1 MKFEMKSF
9 YNPEFGDIRTVLI
22 DGAIW
27 FVGKDA
33 ATALG
38 YSNTKAAL
46 ADHVDE
52 EDKRILQRSEI
63 ATLENHL
70 SKDAFPVNFVRGDV
84 PNRGLTIINESGLY
98 SLILSSKLP
107 GAKRFKRWVTAEI
120 LPSVREHG
128 AYMTSDTIDR
138 MIASPEFGIKL
149 LTELKAEQDKR
160 KALEEKV
167 KADAPAV
174 FFAEAVTGADTNILI
189 RDMAK
194 LLAQNGADIGG
205 NRLFEVLRRDGY
217 LIKSGSDYNMPT
229 QKAMELGL
237 FFVKETPRI
246 AKEGAVIDRTT
257 KVTPKGQ
264 KYFINRYAPKKALLE
279 N

>member
-1 MKFEMKSF
+1 MKFEVTTF
-9 YNPEFGDIRTVLI
+9 RNPEFGEIRAVWI
-22 DGAIW
+22 NSAIW
-27 FVGKDA
+27 FVGKDS

-38 YSNTKAAL
+38 YADAFGAL
-46 ADHVDE
+46 KKHVDD
-52 EDKRILQRSEI
+52 EDKLVCQIDSAGQKR
-63 ATLENHL
+63 
-70 SKDAFPVNFVRGDV
+70 DV
-84 PNRGLTIINESGLY
+84 TVINESGLY

-120 LPSVREHG
+120 LPSVRTHG
-128 AYMTSDTIDR
+128 AYMT
-138 MIASPEFGIKL
+138 PEVIERT
-149 LTELKAEQDKR
+149 LTDPDYIIQLATTLKMEQQKR
-160 KALEEKV
+160 RALEEKV

-194 LLAQNGADIGG
+194 LLAQNGTDIGG
-205 NRLFEVLRRDGY
+205 NRLYEVLRRDGY

-237 FFVKETPRI
+237 FFVKETPRF

-257 KVTPKGQ
+257 KVTPRGQ
-264 KYFINRYAPKKALLE
+264 KYFINKYAPKKALE
-279 N
+279 Q

>member
-1 MKFEMKSF
+1 MKFEVTTF
-9 YNPEFGDIRTVLI
+9 RNPEFGEIRAVWI
-22 DGAIW
+22 NGAIW
-27 FVGKDA
+27 FVGKDSA
-33 ATALG
+33 MVLG
-38 YSNTKAAL
+38 YADAFGAL
-46 ADHVDE
+46 KKHVDE
-52 EDKRILQRSEI
+52 EDKLVCQIDSAGQKR
-63 ATLENHL
+63 
-70 SKDAFPVNFVRGDV
+70 DV
-84 PNRGLTIINESGLY
+84 TVINESGLY

-120 LPSVREHG
+120 LPSVRTHG
-128 AYMTSDTIDR
+128 AYMT
-138 MIASPEFGIKL
+138 PEVIERT
-149 LTELKAEQDKR
+149 LTDPDYIIQLATTLKMEQQKR
-160 KALEEKV
+160 RALEEKV

-205 NRLFEVLRRDGY
+205 NRLYEVLRRDGY

-229 QKAMELGL
+229 QRAMELGL

>member
-9 YNPEFGDIRTVLI
+9 HNPEFGEIRTVLI

-33 ATALG
+33 ATVLG
-38 YSNTKAAL
+38 YADAKSAI
-46 ADHVDE
+46 ADHVDP
-52 EDKRILQRSEI
+52 EDKMVIQKGQNATFEI
-63 ATLENHL
+63 
-70 SKDAFPVNFVRGDV
+70 
-84 PNRGLTIINESGLY
+84 PNRGLTVINESGLY

-128 AYMTSDTIDR
+128 AYMTSETIDR

-149 LTELKAEQDKR
+149 LTELKAEKDKR
-160 KALEEKV
+160 KALEEKI

-174 FFAEAVTGADTNILI
+174 FFAESITGADTNILV
-189 RDMAK
+189 RDLAK
-194 LLAQNGADIGG
+194 LLAQNGAEIGG
-205 NRLFEVLRRDGY
+205 NRLFELLRQDGY

-229 QKAMELGL
+229 QRAMELGL

-246 AKEGAVIDRTT
+246 SKEGAVIDRTT
-257 KVTPKGQ
+257 KITPKGQ
-264 KYFINRYAPKKALLE
+264 KYFINKYAPKKALAE
-279 N
+279 KQ

>member
-1 MKFEMKSF
+1 MKLEVTTFH
-9 YNPEFGDIRTVLI
+9 NPEFGEIRTVWI
-22 DGAIW
+22 NGAIW
-27 FVGKDA
+27 FVGKDSA
-33 ATALG
+33 MVLG
-38 YSNTKAAL
+38 YADAFGAL
-46 ADHVDE
+46 KKHVDE
-52 EDKRILQRSEI
+52 EDKLVCQIDSAGQKR
-63 ATLENHL
+63 
-70 SKDAFPVNFVRGDV
+70 DV
-84 PNRGLTIINESGLY
+84 TVINESGLY
-98 SLILSSKLP
+98 SLILCSKLP

-120 LPSVREHG
+120 LPSVRTHG
-128 AYMTSDTIDR
+128 AYMT
-138 MIASPEFGIKL
+138 PEVIERT
-149 LTELKAEQDKR
+149 LTDPDYIIQLATTLKMEQQKR
-160 KALEEKV
+160 RALEEKV

-194 LLAQNGADIGG
+194 LLAQNGTDIGG
-205 NRLFEVLRRDGY
+205 NRLYEVLRRDGY

-229 QKAMELGL
+229 QRAMELGL

>member
-1 MKFEMKSF
+1 MKLEVTTFR
-9 YNPEFGDIRTVLI
+9 NPEFGEIRAVWI
-22 DGAIW
+22 NGAIW
-27 FVGKDA
+27 FVGKDSA
-33 ATALG
+33 MVLG
-38 YSNTKAAL
+38 YADAFGAL
-46 ADHVDE
+46 KKHVDE
-52 EDKRILQRSEI
+52 EDKLVCQIDSAGQKR
-63 ATLENHL
+63 
-70 SKDAFPVNFVRGDV
+70 DV
-84 PNRGLTIINESGLY
+84 TVINESGLY
-98 SLILSSKLP
+98 SLILCSKLP

-120 LPSVREHG
+120 LPSVRTHG
-128 AYMTSDTIDR
+128 AYMT
-138 MIASPEFGIKL
+138 PEAIERT
-149 LTELKAEQDKR
+149 LTDPDYIIQLATTLKMEQQKR
-160 KALEEKV
+160 RALEEKV

-205 NRLFEVLRRDGY
+205 NRLYEVLRRDGY

-229 QKAMELGL
+229 QRAMELGL

-264 KYFINRYAPKKALLE
+264 KYFINRYAPKKALE
-279 N
+279 Q

>member
-1 MKFEMKSF
+1 MKLEVTTFR
-9 YNPEFGDIRTVLI
+9 NPEFGEIRAVWI
-22 DGAIW
+22 NGAIW
-27 FVGKDA
+27 FVGKDSA
-33 ATALG
+33 MVLG
-38 YSNTKAAL
+38 YADAFGAL
-46 ADHVDE
+46 KKHVDE
-52 EDKRILQRSEI
+52 EDKLVCQIDSAGQKR
-63 ATLENHL
+63 
-70 SKDAFPVNFVRGDV
+70 DV
-84 PNRGLTIINESGLY
+84 TVINESGLY

-120 LPSVREHG
+120 LPSVRTHG
-128 AYMTSDTIDR
+128 AYMT
-138 MIASPEFGIKL
+138 PEVIERT
-149 LTELKAEQDKR
+149 LTDPDYIIQLATTLKMEQQKR
-160 KALEEKV
+160 RALEEKV

-205 NRLFEVLRRDGY
+205 NRLYEVLRRDGY

-229 QKAMELGL
+229 QRAMELGL

-264 KYFINRYAPKKALLE
+264 KYFINRYAPKKALE
-279 N
+279 Q

>member
-1 MKFEMKSF
+1 MKLEVTTFR
-9 YNPEFGDIRTVLI
+9 NPEFGEIRAVWI
-22 DGAIW
+22 NGAIW
-27 FVGKDA
+27 FVGKDSA
-33 ATALG
+33 MVLG
-38 YSNTKAAL
+38 YADAFGAL
-46 ADHVDE
+46 KKHVDE
-52 EDKRILQRSEI
+52 EDKLVCQIDSAGQKR
-63 ATLENHL
+63 
-70 SKDAFPVNFVRGDV
+70 DV
-84 PNRGLTIINESGLY
+84 TVINESGLY

-120 LPSVREHG
+120 LPSVRTHG
-128 AYMTSDTIDR
+128 AYMT
-138 MIASPEFGIKL
+138 PEVIERT
-149 LTELKAEQDKR
+149 LTDPDYIIQLATTLKMEQQKR
-160 KALEEKV
+160 RALEEKV

-205 NRLFEVLRRDGY
+205 NRLYEVLRRDGY

-229 QKAMELGL
+229 QRAMELGL

-264 KYFINRYAPKKALLE
+264 KYFINRYAPKKALE
-279 N
+279 

>member
-1 MKFEMKSF
+1 MKFEVTTF
-9 YNPEFGDIRTVLI
+9 RNPEFGEIRAVWI
-22 DGAIW
+22 NGAIW
-27 FVGKDA
+27 FVGKDS

-38 YSNTKAAL
+38 YADAFGAL
-46 ADHVDE
+46 KKHVDD
-52 EDKRILQRSEI
+52 EDKLVCQIDSAGQKR
-63 ATLENHL
+63 
-70 SKDAFPVNFVRGDV
+70 DV
-84 PNRGLTIINESGLY
+84 TVINESGLY

-120 LPSVREHG
+120 LPSVRTHG
-128 AYMTSDTIDR
+128 AYMT
-138 MIASPEFGIKL
+138 PEVIERT
-149 LTELKAEQDKR
+149 LTDPDYIIQLATTLKMEQQKR
-160 KALEEKV
+160 RALEEKV

-194 LLAQNGADIGG
+194 LLAQNGTDIGG
-205 NRLFEVLRRDGY
+205 NRLYEVLRRDGY

-257 KVTPKGQ
+257 KVTPRGQ
-264 KYFINRYAPKKALLE
+264 KYFINKYAPKKALE
-279 N
+279 Q

>member
-1 MKFEMKSF
+1 MKLEVTTFR
-9 YNPEFGDIRTVLI
+9 NPEFGEIRAVWI
-22 DGAIW
+22 NGAIW
-27 FVGKDA
+27 FVGKDSA
-33 ATALG
+33 MVLG
-38 YSNTKAAL
+38 YADAFGAL
-46 ADHVDE
+46 KKHVDE
-52 EDKRILQRSEI
+52 EDKLVCQIDSAGQKR
-63 ATLENHL
+63 
-70 SKDAFPVNFVRGDV
+70 DV
-84 PNRGLTIINESGLY
+84 TVINESGLY

-120 LPSVREHG
+120 LPSVRTHG
-128 AYMTSDTIDR
+128 AYMT
-138 MIASPEFGIKL
+138 PEVIERT
-149 LTELKAEQDKR
+149 LTDPDYIIQLATTLKMEQQKR
-160 KALEEKV
+160 RALEEKV

-205 NRLFEVLRRDGY
+205 NRLYEVLRRDGY

-229 QKAMELGL
+229 QRAMELGL

>member
-1 MKFEMKSF
+1 MKLEVTTFR
-9 YNPEFGDIRTVLI
+9 NPEFGEIRAVWI
-22 DGAIW
+22 NGAIW
-27 FVGKDA
+27 FVGKDS

-38 YSNTKAAL
+38 YADAFGAL
-46 ADHVDE
+46 KKHVDE
-52 EDKRILQRSEI
+52 EDKLVCQIDSAGQKR
-63 ATLENHL
+63 
-70 SKDAFPVNFVRGDV
+70 DV
-84 PNRGLTIINESGLY
+84 TVINESGLY

-120 LPSVREHG
+120 LPSVRTHG
-128 AYMTSDTIDR
+128 AYMT
-138 MIASPEFGIKL
+138 PEVIERT
-149 LTELKAEQDKR
+149 LTDPDYIIQLATTLKMEQQKR
-160 KALEEKV
+160 RALEEKV

-205 NRLFEVLRRDGY
+205 NRLYEVLRRDGY

-229 QKAMELGL
+229 QRAMELGL

-264 KYFINRYAPKKALLE
+264 KYFVNRYAPKKALE
-279 N
+279 Q

>member
-1 MKFEMKSF
+1 MKLEVTTFR
-9 YNPEFGDIRTVLI
+9 NPEFGEIRAVWI
-22 DGAIW
+22 NGAIW
-27 FVGKDA
+27 FVGKDSA
-33 ATALG
+33 MVLG
-38 YSNTKAAL
+38 YADAFGAL
-46 ADHVDE
+46 KKHVDE
-52 EDKRILQRSEI
+52 EDKLVCQIDSAGQKR
-63 ATLENHL
+63 
-70 SKDAFPVNFVRGDV
+70 DV
-84 PNRGLTIINESGLY
+84 TVINESGLY

-120 LPSVREHG
+120 LPSVRTHG
-128 AYMTSDTIDR
+128 AYMT
-138 MIASPEFGIKL
+138 PEVIERT
-149 LTELKAEQDKR
+149 LTDPDYIIQLATTLKMEQQKR
-160 KALEEKV
+160 RALEEKV

-205 NRLFEVLRRDGY
+205 NRLYEVLRRDGY

-229 QKAMELGL
+229 QRAMELGL

-246 AKEGAVIDRTT
+246 AKEEAVIDRTT

-264 KYFINRYAPKKALLE
+264 KYFINRYAPKKALE
-279 N
+279 Q

>member
-1 MKFEMKSF
+1 MNLKMKTFS
-9 YNPEFGDIRTVLI
+9 NPEFGEIRTVLI
-22 DGAIW
+22 DGVIW

-33 ATALG
+33 AIALG
-38 YSNTKAAL
+38 YSNPQKAIR
-46 ADHVDE
+46 DHVDS
-52 EDKRILQRSEI
+52 EDKTVNESFIVNGTAAIL
-63 ATLENHL
+63 
-70 SKDAFPVNFVRGDV
+70 
-84 PNRGLTIINESGLY
+84 INESGLY

-128 AYMTSDTIDR
+128 AYMTDDTIDR

-194 LLAQNGADIGG
+194 LLAQNGTDIGG
-205 NRLFEVLRRDGY
+205 NRLYEVLRRDGY

-229 QKAMELGL
+229 QRAMELGFDL
-237 FFVKETPRI
+237 LKIEQVQL
-246 AKEGAVIDRTT
+246 
-257 KVTPKGQ
+257 GQ
-264 KYFINRYAPKKALLE
+264 KCTG
-279 N
+279 

>member
-1 MKFEMKSF
+1 MKLEVTTFR
-9 YNPEFGDIRTVLI
+9 NPEFGEIRAVWI
-22 DGAIW
+22 NGAIW
-27 FVGKDA
+27 FVGKDSA
-33 ATALG
+33 MVLG
-38 YSNTKAAL
+38 YADAFGAL
-46 ADHVDE
+46 KKHVDE
-52 EDKRILQRSEI
+52 EDKLVCQIDSAGQKR
-63 ATLENHL
+63 
-70 SKDAFPVNFVRGDV
+70 DV
-84 PNRGLTIINESGLY
+84 TVINESGLY
-98 SLILSSKLP
+98 SLILCSKLP

-120 LPSVREHG
+120 LPSVRTHG
-128 AYMTSDTIDR
+128 AYMT
-138 MIASPEFGIKL
+138 PEVIERT
-149 LTELKAEQDKR
+149 LTDPDYIIQLATTLKMEQQKR
-160 KALEEKV
+160 RALEEKV

-264 KYFINRYAPKKALLE
+264 KYFINRYAPKKALE
-279 N
+279 Q

>member
-1 MKFEMKSF
+1 MKLEVTTFH
-9 YNPEFGDIRTVLI
+9 NPEFGEIRTVWI
-22 DGAIW
+22 NGAIW
-27 FVGKDA
+27 FVGKDS

-38 YSNTKAAL
+38 YADAKSAI
-46 ADHVDE
+46 ADHVDP
-52 EDKRILQRSEI
+52 EDKMVIQKGQNATFEI
-63 ATLENHL
+63 
-70 SKDAFPVNFVRGDV
+70 
-84 PNRGLTIINESGLY
+84 PNRGLTVINESGLY
-98 SLILSSKLP
+98 SLILCSKLP

-120 LPSVREHG
+120 LPSVRTHG
-128 AYMTSDTIDR
+128 AYMT
-138 MIASPEFGIKL
+138 PEVIERT
-149 LTELKAEQDKR
+149 LTDPDYIIQLATTLKMEQQKR
-160 KALEEKV
+160 RALEEKV

-194 LLAQNGADIGG
+194 LLAQNGTDIGG
-205 NRLFEVLRRDGY
+205 NRLYEVLRRDGY

-229 QKAMELGL
+229 QRAMELGL

-264 KYFINRYAPKKALLE
+264 KYFINRYAPKKALE
-279 N
+279 Q

>member
-1 MKFEMKSF
+1 MKFEVQTI
-9 YNPEFGDIRTVLI
+9 NI
-22 DGAIW
+22 DGIECYEKDGIVYLKLEAVARGLGFTKTDVKFSETCFRKEYVRVDWPRVEKYLAEIGFPNKW
-27 FVGKDA
+27 GKDDFIPENLFYRLA
-33 ATALG
+33 M
-38 YSNTKAAL
+38 KA
-46 ADHVDE
+46 
-52 EDKRILQRSEI
+52 K
-63 ATLENHL
+63 
-70 SKDAFPVNFVRGDV
+70 
-84 PNRGLTIINESGLY
+84 NE
-98 SLILSSKLP
+98 
-107 GAKRFKRWVTAEI
+107 TAERFQAKI
-120 LPSVREHG
+120 ADEVVPSIRKHG
-128 AYMTSDTIDR
+128 AYMTSATIDR

-205 NRLFEVLRRDGY
+205 NRLFELLRRDGY

>member
-1 MKFEMKSF
+1 LKLEVTTFR
-9 YNPEFGDIRTVLI
+9 NPEFGEIRAVWI
-22 DGAIW
+22 NGAIW
-27 FVGKDA
+27 FVGKDSA
-33 ATALG
+33 MVLG
-38 YSNTKAAL
+38 YADAFGAL
-46 ADHVDE
+46 KKHVDE
-52 EDKRILQRSEI
+52 EDKLVCQIDSAGQKR
-63 ATLENHL
+63 
-70 SKDAFPVNFVRGDV
+70 DV
-84 PNRGLTIINESGLY
+84 TVINESGLY

-120 LPSVREHG
+120 LPSVRTHG
-128 AYMTSDTIDR
+128 AYMT
-138 MIASPEFGIKL
+138 PEVIERT
-149 LTELKAEQDKR
+149 LTDPDYIIQLATTLKMEQQKR
-160 KALEEKV
+160 RALEEKV

-205 NRLFEVLRRDGY
+205 NRLYEVLRRDGY

-229 QKAMELGL
+229 QRAMELGL

-264 KYFINRYAPKKALLE
+264 KYFINRYAPKKALE
-279 N
+279 Q

>member
-1 MKFEMKSF
+1 MKFEVTTF
-9 YNPEFGDIRTVLI
+9 RNPEFGEIRAVWI
-22 DGAIW
+22 NGAIW
-27 FVGKDA
+27 FVGKDS

-38 YSNTKAAL
+38 YADAFGAL
-46 ADHVDE
+46 KKHVDD
-52 EDKRILQRSEI
+52 EDKLVCQIDSAGQKR
-63 ATLENHL
+63 
-70 SKDAFPVNFVRGDV
+70 DV
-84 PNRGLTIINESGLY
+84 TVINESGLY

-128 AYMTSDTIDR
+128 AYMTEDTIDR

-194 LLAQNGADIGG
+194 LLAQNGTDIGG
-205 NRLFEVLRRDGY
+205 NRLYEVLRRDGY

-257 KVTPKGQ
+257 KVTPRGQ
-264 KYFINRYAPKKALLE
+264 KYFINKYAPKKALE
-279 N
+279 Q

>member
-1 MKFEMKSF
+1 MKFEVTTF
-9 YNPEFGDIRTVLI
+9 RNPEFGEIRAVWI
-22 DGAIW
+22 NGAIW
-27 FVGKDA
+27 FVGKDSA
-33 ATALG
+33 MVLG
-38 YSNTKAAL
+38 YADAFGAL
-46 ADHVDE
+46 KKHVDE
-52 EDKRILQRSEI
+52 EDKLVCQIDSAGQKR
-63 ATLENHL
+63 
-70 SKDAFPVNFVRGDV
+70 DV
-84 PNRGLTIINESGLY
+84 TVINESGLY

-120 LPSVREHG
+120 LPSVRTHG
-128 AYMTSDTIDR
+128 AYMT
-138 MIASPEFGIKL
+138 PEVIERT
-149 LTELKAEQDKR
+149 LTDPDYIIQLATTLKMEQQKR
-160 KALEEKV
+160 RALEEKV

-189 RDMAK
+189 RDMAQ

-205 NRLFEVLRRDGY
+205 NRLYEVLRRDGY

-229 QKAMELGL
+229 QRAMELGL

>member
-1 MKFEMKSF
+1 MKLEVTTFR
-9 YNPEFGDIRTVLI
+9 NPEFGEIRAVWI
-22 DGAIW
+22 NGAIW
-27 FVGKDA
+27 FVGKDSA
-33 ATALG
+33 MVLG
-38 YSNTKAAL
+38 YADTFGAL
-46 ADHVDE
+46 KKHVDE
-52 EDKRILQRSEI
+52 EDKLVCQIDSAGQKR
-63 ATLENHL
+63 
-70 SKDAFPVNFVRGDV
+70 DV
-84 PNRGLTIINESGLY
+84 IVINESGLY

-128 AYMTSDTIDR
+128 AYMTEDTIDR

-194 LLAQNGADIGG
+194 LLAQNGTDIGG
-205 NRLFEVLRRDGY
+205 NRLYEVLRRDGY

-257 KVTPKGQ
+257 KVTPRGQ
-264 KYFINRYAPKKALLE
+264 KYFINKYAPKKALE
-279 N
+279 Q

>member
-1 MKFEMKSF
+1 MKLEVTTFR
-9 YNPEFGDIRTVLI
+9 NPEFGEIRAVWI
-22 DGAIW
+22 NGAIW
-27 FVGKDA
+27 FVGKDSA
-33 ATALG
+33 MVLG
-38 YSNTKAAL
+38 YADAFGAL
-46 ADHVDE
+46 KKHVDE
-52 EDKRILQRSEI
+52 EDKLVCQIDSAGQKR
-63 ATLENHL
+63 
-70 SKDAFPVNFVRGDV
+70 DV
-84 PNRGLTIINESGLY
+84 TVINESGLY

-120 LPSVREHG
+120 LPSVRTHG
-128 AYMTSDTIDR
+128 AYMTPAVIERT
-138 MIASPEFGIKL
+138 
-149 LTELKAEQDKR
+149 LTDPDYIIQLATTLKMEQQKR
-160 KALEEKV
+160 RALEEKV

-205 NRLFEVLRRDGY
+205 NRLYEVLRRDGY

-229 QKAMELGL
+229 QRAMELGL

>member
-1 MKFEMKSF
+1 MKLEVTTFR
-9 YNPEFGDIRTVLI
+9 NPEFGEIRAVWI
-22 DGAIW
+22 NGAIW
-27 FVGKDA
+27 FVGKDSA
-33 ATALG
+33 MVLG
-38 YSNTKAAL
+38 YADTFGAL
-46 ADHVDE
+46 KKHVDE
-52 EDKRILQRSEI
+52 EDKLVCQIDSAGQKR
-63 ATLENHL
+63 
-70 SKDAFPVNFVRGDV
+70 DV
-84 PNRGLTIINESGLY
+84 IVINESGLY

-120 LPSVREHG
+120 LPSVRTHG
-128 AYMTSDTIDR
+128 AYMT
-138 MIASPEFGIKL
+138 PEVIERT
-149 LTELKAEQDKR
+149 LTDPDYIIQLATTLKMEQQKR
-160 KALEEKV
+160 RALEEKV

-205 NRLFEVLRRDGY
+205 NRLYEVLRRDGY

-229 QKAMELGL
+229 QRAMELGL

-264 KYFINRYAPKKALLE
+264 KYFINRYAPKKALE
-279 N
+279 Q

>member
-1 MKFEMKSF
+1 M
-9 YNPEFGDIRTVLI
+9 V
-22 DGAIW
+22 
-27 FVGKDA
+27 
-33 ATALG
+33 LG
-38 YSNTKAAL
+38 YADTFGAL
-46 ADHVDE
+46 KKHVDE
-52 EDKRILQRSEI
+52 EDKLVFQIDSAGQKR
-63 ATLENHL
+63 
-70 SKDAFPVNFVRGDV
+70 DV
-84 PNRGLTIINESGLY
+84 TVINESGLY

-120 LPSVREHG
+120 LPSVRTHG
-128 AYMTSDTIDR
+128 AYMT
-138 MIASPEFGIKL
+138 PEVIERT
-149 LTELKAEQDKR
+149 LTDPDYIIQLATTLKMEQQKR
-160 KALEEKV
+160 RALEEKV

-194 LLAQNGADIGG
+194 LLAQNGTDIGG
-205 NRLFEVLRRDGY
+205 NRLYEVLRRDGY

-257 KVTPKGQ
+257 KVTPRGQ
-264 KYFINRYAPKKALLE
+264 KYFINKYAPKKALE
-279 N
+279 Q

>member
-1 MKFEMKSF
+1 MKFEVTTF
-9 YNPEFGDIRTVLI
+9 RNPEFGEIRAVWI
-22 DGAIW
+22 NGAIW
-27 FVGKDA
+27 FVGKDS

-38 YSNTKAAL
+38 YADAFGAL
-46 ADHVDE
+46 KKHVDD
-52 EDKRILQRSEI
+52 EDKLVCQIDSAGQKR
-63 ATLENHL
+63 
-70 SKDAFPVNFVRGDV
+70 DV
-84 PNRGLTIINESGLY
+84 TVINESGLY
-98 SLILSSKLP
+98 SLILSSKLL

-128 AYMTSDTIDR
+128 AYMTEDTIDR

-194 LLAQNGADIGG
+194 LLAQNGTDIGG
-205 NRLFEVLRRDGY
+205 NRLYGVLRRDGY

-257 KVTPKGQ
+257 KVTPRGQ
-264 KYFINRYAPKKALLE
+264 KYFINKYAPKKALE
-279 N
+279 Q

>member
-1 MKFEMKSF
+1 MKLEVTTFR
-9 YNPEFGDIRTVLI
+9 NPEFGEIRAVLI
-22 DGAIW
+22 NGAIW
-27 FVGKDA
+27 FVGKDS

-46 ADHVDE
+46 ADHVDD

-120 LPSVREHG
+120 LPSVRTHG
-128 AYMTSDTIDR
+128 AYMT
-138 MIASPEFGIKL
+138 PEVIERT
-149 LTELKAEQDKR
+149 LTDPDYIIQLATTLKMEQQKR
-160 KALEEKV
+160 RALEEKV

-205 NRLFEVLRRDGY
+205 NRLYEVLRRDGY

-229 QKAMELGL
+229 QRAMELGL

-264 KYFINRYAPKKALLE
+264 KYFINRYAPKKALE
-279 N
+279 Q

>member
-9 YNPEFGDIRTVLI
+9 HNPEFGEIRTVEI
-22 DGAIW
+22 DGVIW

-38 YSNTKAAL
+38 YADAFGAL
-46 ADHVDE
+46 KKHVDE
-52 EDKRILQRSEI
+52 EDKLVCQIDSAGQKR
-63 ATLENHL
+63 
-70 SKDAFPVNFVRGDV
+70 DV
-84 PNRGLTIINESGLY
+84 TVISESGLY

>member
-1 MKFEMKSF
+1 MKLEVTTFR
-9 YNPEFGDIRTVLI
+9 NPEFGEIRAVWI
-22 DGAIW
+22 NGAIW
-27 FVGKDA
+27 FVGKDSA
-33 ATALG
+33 MVLG
-38 YSNTKAAL
+38 YADAFGAL
-46 ADHVDE
+46 KKHVDE
-52 EDKRILQRSEI
+52 EDKLVCQIDSAGQKR
-63 ATLENHL
+63 
-70 SKDAFPVNFVRGDV
+70 DV
-84 PNRGLTIINESGLY
+84 TVINESGLY

-120 LPSVREHG
+120 LPSVRTHG
-128 AYMTSDTIDR
+128 AYMT
-138 MIASPEFGIKL
+138 PEVIERT
-149 LTELKAEQDKR
+149 LTDPDYIIQLATTLKMEQQKR
-160 KALEEKV
+160 RALEEKV

-194 LLAQNGADIGG
+194 LLAQNGTDIGG
-205 NRLFEVLRRDGY
+205 NRLYEVLRRDGY

-229 QKAMELGL
+229 QRAMELGL

-264 KYFINRYAPKKALLE
+264 KYFINRYAPKKALE
-279 N
+279 Q

>member
-1 MKFEMKSF
+1 MKLEVTTFR
-9 YNPEFGDIRTVLI
+9 NPEFGEIRAVWI
-22 DGAIW
+22 NGAIW
-27 FVGKDA
+27 FVGKDSA
-33 ATALG
+33 MVLG
-38 YSNTKAAL
+38 YADAFGAL
-46 ADHVDE
+46 KKHVDE
-52 EDKRILQRSEI
+52 EDKLVCQIDSAGQKR
-63 ATLENHL
+63 
-70 SKDAFPVNFVRGDV
+70 DV
-84 PNRGLTIINESGLY
+84 TVINESGLY

-120 LPSVREHG
+120 LPSVRTHG
-128 AYMTSDTIDR
+128 AYMT
-138 MIASPEFGIKL
+138 PEVIERT
-149 LTELKAEQDKR
+149 LTDPDYIIQLATTLKMEQQKR
-160 KALEEKV
+160 RALEEKI

-205 NRLFEVLRRDGY
+205 NRLYEVLRRDGY

-229 QKAMELGL
+229 QRAMELGL

>member
-1 MKFEMKSF
+1 MKFEVTTF
-9 YNPEFGDIRTVLI
+9 RNPEFGEIRAVWI
-22 DGAIW
+22 NGAIW
-27 FVGKDA
+27 FVGKDS

-38 YSNTKAAL
+38 YADAFGAL
-46 ADHVDE
+46 KKHVDD
-52 EDKRILQRSEI
+52 EDKLVCQIDSAGQKR
-63 ATLENHL
+63 
-70 SKDAFPVNFVRGDV
+70 DV
-84 PNRGLTIINESGLY
+84 TVINESGLY

-107 GAKRFKRWVTAEI
+107 GVKRFKRWVTAEI
-120 LPSVREHG
+120 LPSVRTHG
-128 AYMTSDTIDR
+128 AYMT
-138 MIASPEFGIKL
+138 PEVIERT
-149 LTELKAEQDKR
+149 LTDPDYIIQLATTLKMEQQKR
-160 KALEEKV
+160 RALEEKV

-194 LLAQNGADIGG
+194 LLAQNGTDIGG
-205 NRLFEVLRRDGY
+205 NRLYEVLRRDGY

-257 KVTPKGQ
+257 KVTPRGQ
-264 KYFINRYAPKKALLE
+264 KYFINKYAPKKALE
-279 N
+279 Q

>member
-1 MKFEMKSF
+1 MKLEVTTFR
-9 YNPEFGDIRTVLI
+9 NPEFGEIRAVLI
-22 DGAIW
+22 NGAIW
-27 FVGKDA
+27 FVGKDS

-46 ADHVDE
+46 ADHVDD

-70 SKDAFPVNFVRGDV
+70 SKDAFPVNVVRGDV

-120 LPSVREHG
+120 LPSVRTHG
-128 AYMTSDTIDR
+128 AYMT
-138 MIASPEFGIKL
+138 PEVIERT
-149 LTELKAEQDKR
+149 LTDPDYIIQLATTLKMEQQKR
-160 KALEEKV
+160 RALEEKV

-205 NRLFEVLRRDGY
+205 NRLYEVLRRDGY

-229 QKAMELGL
+229 QRAMELGL

-264 KYFINRYAPKKALLE
+264 KYFINRYAPKKALE
-279 N
+279 Q

>member
-1 MKFEMKSF
+1 MKTFN
-9 YNPEFGDIRTVLI
+9 NPEFGDIRTVLI

-33 ATALG
+33 AIALG
-38 YSNTKAAL
+38 YSNPRKAIY
-46 ADHVDE
+46 DHVDE
-52 EDKRILQRSEI
+52 DDKGVTKWNTPGGVQDL
-63 ATLENHL
+63 
-70 SKDAFPVNFVRGDV
+70 V
-84 PNRGLTIINESGLY
+84 IINESGLY

-128 AYMTSDTIDR
+128 AYMTDDTINR

-174 FFAEAVTGADTNILI
+174 FFAEAVTGADSNILV
-189 RDMAK
+189 REMAK
-194 LLAQNGADIGG
+194 LLSQNGYDIGG
-205 NRLFEVLRRDGY
+205 NRLYEQLRQEGY
-217 LIKSGSDYNMPT
+217 LIKNKGTDYNMPT

-237 FFVKETPRI
+237 FFVRETPRVG
-246 AKEGAVIDRTT
+246 KNGTVLDKVVR
-257 KVTPKGQ
+257 VTPRGQ
-264 KYFINRYAPKKALLE
+264 KYFINKYAPKKALLE

>member
-1 MKFEMKSF
+1 MKLEVTTFR
-9 YNPEFGDIRTVLI
+9 NPEFGEIRAVWI
-22 DGAIW
+22 NGAIW
-27 FVGKDA
+27 FVGKDSA
-33 ATALG
+33 MVLG
-38 YSNTKAAL
+38 YADAFGAL
-46 ADHVDE
+46 KKHVDE
-52 EDKRILQRSEI
+52 EDKLVCQIDSAGQKR
-63 ATLENHL
+63 
-70 SKDAFPVNFVRGDV
+70 DV
-84 PNRGLTIINESGLY
+84 TVINESGLY

-120 LPSVREHG
+120 LPSVRTHG
-128 AYMTSDTIDR
+128 AYMT
-138 MIASPEFGIKL
+138 PEVIERT
-149 LTELKAEQDKR
+149 LTDPDYIIQLATTLKMEQQKCR
-160 KALEEKV
+160 ALEEKV

-205 NRLFEVLRRDGY
+205 NRLYEVLRRDGY

-229 QKAMELGL
+229 QRAMELGL

-264 KYFINRYAPKKALLE
+264 KYFINRYAPKKALE
-279 N
+279 Q

>member
-1 MKFEMKSF
+1 MKLEVTTFR
-9 YNPEFGDIRTVLI
+9 NPKFGEIRAVWI
-22 DGAIW
+22 NGAIW
-27 FVGKDA
+27 FVGKDSA
-33 ATALG
+33 MVLG
-38 YSNTKAAL
+38 YADAFGAL
-46 ADHVDE
+46 KKHVDE
-52 EDKRILQRSEI
+52 EDKLVCQIDSAGQKR
-63 ATLENHL
+63 
-70 SKDAFPVNFVRGDV
+70 DV
-84 PNRGLTIINESGLY
+84 TVINESGLY

-120 LPSVREHG
+120 LPSVRTHG
-128 AYMTSDTIDR
+128 AYMT
-138 MIASPEFGIKL
+138 PEVIERT
-149 LTELKAEQDKR
+149 LTDPDYIIQLATTLKMEQQKR
-160 KALEEKV
+160 RALEEKV

-205 NRLFEVLRRDGY
+205 NRLYEVLRRDGY

-229 QKAMELGL
+229 QRAMELGL

-264 KYFINRYAPKKALLE
+264 KYFINRYAPKKALE
-279 N
+279 

>member
-1 MKFEMKSF
+1 MKFEVTTF
-9 YNPEFGDIRTVLI
+9 HNPEFGEIRAVWI
-22 DGAIW
+22 NGAIW
-27 FVGKDA
+27 FVGKDS

-38 YSNTKAAL
+38 YADAFGAL
-46 ADHVDE
+46 KKHVDE
-52 EDKRILQRSEI
+52 EDKLVCQIDSAGQKR
-63 ATLENHL
+63 
-70 SKDAFPVNFVRGDV
+70 DV
-84 PNRGLTIINESGLY
+84 TVINESGLY

-128 AYMTSDTIDR
+128 AYMTEDTIDR

-194 LLAQNGADIGG
+194 LLAQNGTDIGG
-205 NRLFEVLRRDGY
+205 NRLYEVLRRDGY

-257 KVTPKGQ
+257 KVTPRGQ
-264 KYFINRYAPKKALLE
+264 KYFINKYAPKKALE
-279 N
+279 Q

>member
-1 MKFEMKSF
+1 LKLEVTTFR
-9 YNPEFGDIRTVLI
+9 NPEFGEIRAVLI
-22 DGAIW
+22 NGAIW
-27 FVGKDA
+27 FVGKDS

-46 ADHVDE
+46 ADHVDD

-120 LPSVREHG
+120 LPSVRTHG
-128 AYMTSDTIDR
+128 AYMT
-138 MIASPEFGIKL
+138 PEVIERT
-149 LTELKAEQDKR
+149 LTDPDYIIQLATTLKMEQQKR
-160 KALEEKV
+160 RALEEKV

-205 NRLFEVLRRDGY
+205 NRLYEVLRRDGY

-229 QKAMELGL
+229 QRAMELGL

-246 AKEGAVIDRTT
+246 AKEEAVIDRTT

-264 KYFINRYAPKKALLE
+264 KYFINRYAPKKALE
-279 N
+279 Q